1 MAPNKSPKTFTMIL
15 ILLKFELIWTTV
27 SFQFAEVYFRWKGT
41 IIRPILSREE
51 PFVADAFKDKFF
63 EVIAKIVRLGV
74 SLHLLFWKVA
84 IH

>member
-1 MAPNKSPKTFTMIL
+1 MKLKSTMAPKSKTIYNDTNFTEVLLL
-15 ILLKFELIWTTV
+15 IKTTV

-63 EVIAKIVRLGV
+63 EVIAKIVCLGV
-74 SLHLLFWKVA
+74 SIL
-84 IH
+84 